1 MSPDD
6 GPSGEAVV
14 AQVTV
19 GGAFTATV
27 NAQGRS
33 TSGEDWKAGG
43 ITFSA

>member
-6 GPSGEAVV
+6 GPSDSAVI

-19 GGAFTATV
+19 SGDFTASV

-33 TSGEDWKAGG
+33 TSGEDWKALG
-43 ITFSA
+43 ISF